1 MIDPSLLSDLI
12 KNTSFEVMTDSRILT
27 SRRKIR
33 TPLEVL
39 NCLLG
44 GGFPTGIIAHIYGE
58 PKAGKSTLFYQTMG
72 IFQKEYPDGIAIIVD
87 MESSAD
93 PARLKAL
100 GVDVNRV
107 IRLPATSIENGFIS
121 LRNLIKNL
129 EGVPELKD
137 VPIFAIWDTISKGM
151 PTDTTIQSRMLA
163 QDRARI
169 IKGYMGELQKSIEQH
184 DFFLGL
190 INQIIYTTDRYGNR
204 KVEAGGGVALKHD
217 NQLSLF
223 VKMCGDQFDDFGV
236 LTRRDSEIQIDK
248 SKISP
253 EIKGIKCSMD
263 VTKGA
268 LIDEKQSFLSYVYW
282 MGVIDQGKGGW
293 YQHRVMYNHSLVDDF
308 SRFIID
314 RSGLDLDKKQRWAP
328 FEEDLMSNDMIMK
341 LFSHIFMT
349 MIESKFT
356 LQREVMRDYHNQ
368 VLEEI
373 KEIGLQKGSFTEE
386 EFDKY
391 AYGVISDEELSTV
404 ENIETEE
411 NNDE

>member
-1 MIDPSLLSDLI
+1 MIDSSLLDDLI
-12 KNTSFEVMTDSRILT
+12 KNTSFEIMTDSRILT
-27 SRRKIR
+27 SRKKIR

-72 IFQKEYPDGIAIIVD
+72 IFQQEYPDGISIIVD

-223 VKMCGDQFDDFGV
+223 VKMCGDQFDDYGILV
-236 LTRRDSEIQIDK
+236 RRDSEIQIDK

-268 LIDEKQSFLSYVYW
+268 LIDEKQSFLSYIYW
-282 MGVIDQGKGGW
+282 MGIIDQGKGGW
-293 YQHRVMYNHSLVDDF
+293 YQHRTMYNNSLVDDF

-314 RSGLDLDKKQRWAP
+314 RPGLDLDKKQRWAS
-328 FEEDLMSNDMIMK
+328 FEEDLKNNDMIMK
-341 LFSHIFMT
+341 LFSHLFMT
-349 MIESKFT
+349 MIENKFT
-356 LQREVMRDYHNQ
+356 LQKEVMKDYHNQ
-368 VLEEI
+368 ILEEI
-373 KEIGLQKGSFTEE
+373 KFIGLDKGSFTSE

-391 AYGVISDEELSTV
+391 AYGIVPESENDSEEESNL
-404 ENIETEE
+404 IEE
-411 NNDE
+411 

>member
-1 MIDPSLLSDLI
+1 MIDSSLLDDLI
-12 KNTSFEVMTDSRILT
+12 KNTSFEIMTDSRILT
-27 SRRKIR
+27 SRKKIR

-72 IFQKEYPDGIAIIVD
+72 IFQQEYPDGISIIVD

-223 VKMCGDQFDDFGV
+223 VKMCGDQFDDYGILV
-236 LTRRDSEIQIDK
+236 RRDSEIQIDK

-268 LIDEKQSFLSYVYW
+268 LIDEKQSFLSYIYW
-282 MGVIDQGKGGW
+282 MGIIDQGKGGW
-293 YQHRVMYNHSLVDDF
+293 YQHRTMYNNSLVDDF

-314 RSGLDLDKKQRWAP
+314 RSGLDLDKKQRWAS
-328 FEEDLMSNDMIMK
+328 FEEDLKNNDMIMK
-341 LFSHIFMT
+341 LFSHLFMT
-349 MIESKFT
+349 MIENKFT
-356 LQREVMRDYHNQ
+356 LQKEVMKDYHNQ
-368 VLEEI
+368 ILEEI
-373 KEIGLQKGSFTEE
+373 KFIGLDKGSFTSE

-391 AYGVISDEELSTV
+391 AYGIVPESENYSEEESNL
-404 ENIETEE
+404 IEE
-411 NNDE
+411 